1 MMRTAQD
8 DSSAC
13 PEPAEGPD
21 HATGLRGVFD
31 WPVLSVSKGSAGREV
46 RFMINDNMS
55 VLFYEECAP
64 PIEGIALHGASGVG
78 LLLGRFLLEAG
89 QDLFSFG
96 RLR

>member
-1 MMRTAQD
+1 
-8 DSSAC
+8 
-13 PEPAEGPD
+13 
-21 HATGLRGVFD
+21 
-31 WPVLSVSKGSAGREV
+31 
-46 RFMINDNMS
+46 MINDNMS